1 MSKYRKIPV
10 EIEAIQW
17 TGDNYTEIY
26 DFVNNSKN
34 DNLGQKMN
42 KLLIKSLQTLV
53 VNRKKISIETLEGKM
68 IVNVGD
74 YIIKGVERR
83 VLPLQTR
90 YIQKNL

>member
-1 MSKYRKIPV
+1 
-10 EIEAIQW
+10 
-17 TGDNYTEIY
+17 
-26 DFVNNSKN
+26 
-34 DNLGQKMN
+34 MN

-68 IVNVGD
+68 IANVGD

-83 VLPLQTR
+83 ILPLQTR